1 MQGPAVG
8 VLPEEAAVVGRE
20 HANGE
25 ETEEKEVVERRVP
38 ADDEE
43 TARPSGEEVWRKVAT
58 ADVDVLS
65 DEKEVVEGR
74 VPADVEETAW
84 PLREEVWRKVAT
96 ADVDV
101 LTDEKEVVEDRVP
114 ADDNEVSCACFLTQI
129 RARHLKK
136 IVLTEN

>member
-1 MQGPAVG
+1 M
-8 VLPEEAAVVGRE
+8 VGRE

-25 ETEEKEVVERRVP
+25 ETEEREVVEGRVP

-74 VPADVEETAW
+74 A
-84 PLREEVWRKVAT
+84 
-96 ADVDV
+96 
-101 LTDEKEVVEDRVP
+101 P